1 MDKGSQM
8 DKDWTPQPF
17 TIWSRSEMDK
27 DWTPPTHD
35 LERLQMDKDWTPQPS
50 RFAILVR
57 LRTAPNREGLG
68 GPILGVQSLS
78 IWKPLQ
84 IVKGWG
90 VQPFSIWEQIGRQPN
105 VNGTFCKQNLV
116 TENQLAASWK
126 GTPAKS

>member
-1 MDKGSQM
+1 MDKDWTPQPSRFGAATEMDKGSQM

-35 LERLQMDKDWTPQPS
+35 LERPQMDKDWTPQPS

-68 GPILGVQSLS
+68 GPILGS
-78 IWKPLQ
+78 IL
-84 IVKGWG
+84 VHL
-90 VQPFSIWEQIGRQPN
+90 EAAPN
-105 VNGTFCKQNLV
+105 REGLGGATLVHLGTDRS
-116 TENQLAASWK
+116 TA
-126 GTPAKS
+126 